1 MMDQLTKLL
10 DRFLYRDFFYVLA
23 GLIIVLA
30 LLDAVVDISSVAVDP
45 GFLLGSIFVGSSFVI
60 GLLNQEI
67 WSQTPWIGTSSGSD
81 YGTFMKGVFRRHE
94 GREWQDGRNPSGRI
108 ESKRPGHYQRAVDL
122 KQVGSSIG
130 TAFLTCSLIYV
141 ASPLFGVPAFSAIMA
156 ALAMIALAIPLL
168 IMSRL
173 HGMRQT
179 DANLNGLNSGP
190 D

>member
-1 MMDQLTKLL
+1 MKDELTKLL

-23 GLIIVLA
+23 GSIIGLA
-30 LLDAVVDISSVAVDP
+30 ALDTFGDISSSQLDF
-45 GFLLGSIFVGSSFVI
+45 GFLFGAIFVGMSYVV
-60 GLLNQEI
+60 GLLSQEI
-67 WSQTPWIGTSSGSD
+67 WSQSPWIGTSSRSD
-81 YGTFMKGVFRRHE
+81 YGGFMKGVFRRHE
-94 GREWQDGRNPSGRI
+94 GRDWQDGRDSSGRI

-122 KQVGSSIG
+122 KQVGTSIG

-141 ASPLFGVPAFSAIMA
+141 TSPLFGVPVFSAIMVA
-156 ALAMIALAIPLL
+156 FAMIALAVPLL